1 MLPYDTHDKAEG
13 IIQEYSCHVLPI
25 IKYLE
30 ITERKLSSLSGR
42 IFCKTKPCTKWD
54 QTHSSYASQDIFF
67 EMLFIREEDQ
77 WLTLSSVCGSDGCHR
92 SLAEIL
98 SSLAAYL
105 LEKK

>member
-42 IFCKTKPCTKWD
+42 IFVR
-54 QTHSSYASQDIFF
+54 Q
-67 EMLFIREEDQ
+67 
-77 WLTLSSVCGSDGCHR
+77 
-92 SLAEIL
+92 SLALNGTKRIQAMPAKTFSLKCYL
-98 SSLAAYL
+98 S
-105 LEKK
+105 ERKTNG

>member
-1 MLPYDTHDKAEG
+1 MLSYDTHDKAEG
-13 IIQEYSCHVLPI
+13 IIQEHSYHFLPI
-25 IKYLE
+25 IKYLKNYWKK
-30 ITERKLSSLSGR
+30 TVYTVWQD
-42 IFCKTKPCTKWD
+42 FCKTKPCTKWD

-67 EMLFIREEDQ
+67 EMWFIRKEEK
-77 WLTLSSVCGSDGCHR
+77 WLTLRSVCESDGCHQ

>member
-42 IFCKTKPCTKWD
+42 IFVR
-54 QTHSSYASQDIFF
+54 Q
-67 EMLFIREEDQ
+67 
-77 WLTLSSVCGSDGCHR
+77 
-92 SLAEIL
+92 SLALNGTKLIQTMLAKTFSLKCYL
-98 SSLAAYL
+98 S
-105 LEKK
+105 ERKTNG

>member
-42 IFCKTKPCTKWD
+42 IFVR
-54 QTHSSYASQDIFF
+54 Q
-67 EMLFIREEDQ
+67 
-77 WLTLSSVCGSDGCHR
+77 
-92 SLAEIL
+92 SLALNGTKCIQAVLAKTFSLKYDL
-98 SSLAAYL
+98 S
-105 LEKK
+105 ERKTNG